1 MYCRYIRW
9 RLEQAA
15 ETGSSLPARAAEHL
29 KQCRRCQIYYE
40 DLCSVI
46 SHLRRHK
53 PEMPIFCKTALQERI
68 LSDILKES
76 HPAQKQQGLHR
87 MLRTVC
93 KAALAALVIL
103 GISWLL
109 LNLSTPSSLP
119 LEENLSNAVI
129 TVDLYDFHEQL
140 LKNTLPQPY
149 ETEIDNLNQDMKT
162 AIRFVSACL
171 PHTAI
176 TAELP

>member
-53 PEMPIFCKTALQERI
+53 PEMPIFCKTALQERV

-76 HPAQKQQGLHR
+76 SLAPQKQRFQGIIR
-87 MLRTVC
+87 NVC

-103 GISWLL
+103 GISWLF
-109 LNLSTPSSLP
+109 LNLSTPSPLP
-119 LEENLSNAVI
+119 PEENLSNAVI

-171 PHTAI
+171 PHPALA
-176 TAELP
+176 AELP

>member
-46 SHLRRHK
+46 AHLRRHK

-68 LSDILKES
+68 LSETLKES
-76 HPAQKQQGLHR
+76 SFAPQKQRFQGSIR
-87 MLRTVC
+87 IGCR
-93 KAALAALVIL
+93 AALAALVIL
-103 GISWLL
+103 GISRLF
-109 LNLSTPSSLP
+109 LNPSTPAPLP
-119 LEENLSNAVI
+119 DEALSNAVI
-129 TVDLYDFHEQL
+129 TVDFYDFHEQL
-140 LKNTLPQPY
+140 LKNTLHQPY

-171 PHTAI
+171 PHPALA
-176 TAELP
+176 AELP

>member
-76 HPAQKQQGLHR
+76 HPAQKQEGLHR

-109 LNLSTPSSLP
+109 SNPNSPSLP
-119 LEENLSNAVI
+119 SEENPLNRAI
-129 TVDLYDFHEQL
+129 TADFYDFHEQL
-140 LKNTLPQPY
+140 LKNTLSRPY

-171 PHTAI
+171 PHTVI
-176 TAELP
+176 PAELP